1 MCKPFTVTQD
11 CTCVI
16 VEPKETSSDFLLD
29 VTCSYLWSSCLCL
42 QKRYLINGM
51 YCMYLPNILQRTF
64 ILSLSAICSQPVWF
78 QFNNKCVARDTQY
91 YCPALLEHKCHL
103 STLTEGIKDDKNRAS
118 AGAGNQTCNHM
129 NSVSAFQLK
138 CNWEHTVN
146 SGLALRPSP
155 SDHTE
160 TFLRWSQNSLIEIL
174 WRLLKRLFSLPQRL
188 YKKKAHYNG
197 LICPFFSK
205 PTFIPFQHRG
215 KTGHQNSMFSAA

>member
-1 MCKPFTVTQD
+1 M
-11 CTCVI
+11 
-16 VEPKETSSDFLLD
+16 
-29 VTCSYLWSSCLCL
+29 
-42 QKRYLINGM
+42 
-51 YCMYLPNILQRTF
+51 
-64 ILSLSAICSQPVWF
+64 
-78 QFNNKCVARDTQY
+78 ARDTQY

-103 STLTEGIKDDKNRAS
+103 STLTEGIKDDKKRAS

-146 SGLALRPSP
+146 SGSALRPSP

-188 YKKKAHYNG
+188 YKKKAHYTG

-205 PTFIPFQHRG
+205 STFIPFQHRG
-215 KTGHQNSMFSAA
+215 KAGHQNSMFSAAWTRSSAFISALMLWNHICTCRVCVSVRECSMFRDVLIGTWVNQGQHTYEINVYSMCACVRLCHLRTVCGYKSQE